1 MNCPI
6 CNNEMKHGK
15 IGARAGGGLFW
26 LPDNEE
32 IKFIVSNNIIKKHN
46 GFVLVDCK
54 EIQISCVAYVCEE
67 CRKIIMNY

>member
-6 CNNEMKHGK
+6 CGNEMKLGN

-26 LPDNEE
+26 LPEGKKA
-32 IKFIVSNNIIKKHN
+32 KFIVSNNIIQKHN
-46 GFVLVDCK
+46 GIVLVDCN
-54 EIQISCVAYVCEE
+54 EIHISREAYVCLE